1 MYHKLC
7 NPDQCIGNIPKYLL
21 LQSLTDLQV
30 LVSETADVIVH
41 PTAGMDFVPL
51 SATVTFTA
59 GSSSGPPPAIQCTPV
74 NIANDLIVEER
85 FELFTLTA
93 SSSAPN
99 VEFTSGGNVAS
110 VQIEDDDSK
119 FSTYDVYYTSLHY
132 TPGREKIV
140 SHS

>member
-7 NPDQCIGNIPKYLL
+7 NPDQCIGNIPKYVL

-41 PTAGMDFVPL
+41 PTAGTDFDPV

-74 NIANDLIVEER
+74 SIVNDLIVEER
-85 FELFTLTA
+85 FESFALTA
-93 SSSAPN
+93 SSPAPN

-119 FSTYDVYYTSLHY
+119 FSTYEFLISITH
-132 TPGREKIV
+132 
-140 SHS
+140 